1 MKIFSKRLI
10 LLLAV
15 IFITSCASGPGFD
28 EFKSTIPDLSPD
40 TGRVYIYRISTLG
53 ALIQPDVM
61 LNGEKIGDAEP
72 QGFFYVDRPA
82 GSYEIMTSTEV
93 DRKLSFTLENN
104 QTRYIRLRVN
114 LGFFVGHVY
123 PELVEEQE
131 ALEDMEYCK
140 YTQSDKE

>member
-1 MKIFSKRLI
+1 MKIFLKRLI

-28 EFKSTIPDLSPD
+28 EFKSTISDLSPD
-40 TGRVYIYRISTLG
+40 TGRVYVYRISTLG
-53 ALIQPDVM
+53 FAIRPDVN
-61 LNGEKIGDAEP
+61 LNGEKIGDAEA

-104 QTRYIRLRVN
+104 QTRYVRLNVSM
-114 LGFFVGHVY
+114 GFFAGHVY

-131 ALEDMEYCK
+131 ALEEMKYCK
-140 YTQSDKE
+140 YTQSDKK